1 MLVVVAAVA
10 LIGWSAALALYL
22 QQRSHVCPIQPP
34 THAVLV
40 NASGLP
46 ESLRQLRGNAPET
59 YSRPHG
65 REPATIYHRLGTAAL
80 YQPKS

>member
-1 MLVVVAAVA
+1 MLVVALAAA

-22 QQRSHVCPIQPP
+22 QHQAHVCPIQPP

-46 ESLRQLRGNAPET
+46 ESLRQLRGTAPET

-65 REPATIYHRLGTAAL
+65 REPATIYDRIGTAAL

>member
-1 MLVVVAAVA
+1 VLIVLAALA
-10 LIGWSAALALYL
+10 LMGWSAALALYL
-22 QQRSHVCPIQPP
+22 QHGSHVCPIQPP

-46 ESLRQLRGNAPET
+46 ESVRHLRKDAPET

-65 REPATIYHRLGTAAL
+65 REPATIYYRIGTAAL
-80 YQPKS
+80 YQPKA